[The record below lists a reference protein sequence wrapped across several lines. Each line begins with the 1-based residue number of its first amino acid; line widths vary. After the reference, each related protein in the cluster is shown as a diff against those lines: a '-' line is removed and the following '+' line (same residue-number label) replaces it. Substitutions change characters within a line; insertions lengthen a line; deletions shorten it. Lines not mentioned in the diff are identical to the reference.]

1 MMKRQEFV
9 LAVIVALAV
18 PVIFGGVY
26 FQEMCE
32 KKGSNEIISNLD
44 DTEVYFLGDKN
55 IDGGQLVEL
64 LNEDYKSAPYI
75 DFSIKYAK
83 GRLPFFNYTIAMDEI
98 STSRFEELKD
108 IKWVLAQYAE
118 ENKKYLAIREGT
130 LKDISERKTLLFNNT
145 SVTLGELQ
153 QYRLYYY
160 YDGKISSDLKR
171 VLYGRIV
178 LE

>member
-9 LAVIVALAV
+9 LAVIVALVV
-18 PVIFGGVY
+18 PVIFGCVY
-26 FQEMCE
+26 YREMYE
-32 KKGSNEIISNLD
+32 ERGSNEIISKLD
-44 DTEVYFLGDKN
+44 DTEVFFLGDKK
-55 IDGGQLVEL
+55 IDGGNLVEL
-64 LNEDYKSAPYI
+64 LNEDFKSAPYI

-83 GRLPFFNYTIAMDEI
+83 GKLPFFNYTIAMDEI
-98 STSRFEELKD
+98 SVSRPEELKNV
-108 IKWVLAQYAE
+108 KWVLAQYDE

-130 LKDISERKTLLFNNT
+130 LKDISERKTLLFSNT

-160 YDGKISSDLKR
+160 YDGKLSSDLKC